1 MVHGTCRWCRR
12 TFWQFD
18 ALNELGVTE
27 EDPEFLRASGRRFW
41 MILEWLHHFASVFS
55 VVLRNHH
62 FLRLFFLKWMTV
74 REWLLEPTN
83 LRRPQHRKCEIFFEF
98 WNSGGTKWWHSFFL
112 KGVCDTS
119 MENGMMLRCCS
130 YYVHYFFCLNPTV
143 MPCSGHSF
151 CWNLG
156 QTCRGYR
163 IGPGILRKRCS
174 ARCPTLCSVA
184 AATTVLLT
192 MRLGWQ
198 ISMWEVPTIDYPPG
212 N

>member
-1 MVHGTCRWCRR
+1 MIASFCICFFSGI
-12 TFWQFD
+12 
-18 ALNELGVTE
+18 E
-27 EDPEFLRASGRRFW
+27 ESPFLE
-41 MILEWLHHFASVFS
+41 IVFS
-55 VVLRNHH
+55 QVNDCAWVAAGTHESKKTSAQEMWDLFWVLKFRWNKMMTFFFFKGSLWYKYGEWKVKNLIDVEML
-62 FLRLFFLKWMTV
+62 FLL
-74 REWLLEPTN
+74 
-83 LRRPQHRKCEIFFEF
+83 
-98 WNSGGTKWWHSFFL
+98 
-112 KGVCDTS
+112 
-119 MENGMMLRCCS
+119 CS
-130 YYVHYFFCLNPTV
+130 YFFCLNPTV